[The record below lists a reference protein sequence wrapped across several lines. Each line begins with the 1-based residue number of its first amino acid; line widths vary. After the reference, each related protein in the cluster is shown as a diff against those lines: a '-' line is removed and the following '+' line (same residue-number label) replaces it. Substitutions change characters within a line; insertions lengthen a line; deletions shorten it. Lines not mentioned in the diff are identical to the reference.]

1 MAVKAQFIAGQWQ
14 AGSGATMSKLA
25 PEDQS
30 LLWQAA
36 SAGADDVQAACAA
49 ARAAFYP
56 WSHRPLAERIAVV
69 ERFAA
74 LLETHKEAL
83 ATLISRETSKPLWE
97 TRTEVQAMIGKAAIS
112 IEAYHQRTGFHESTL
127 PDGKAQLRHKPHGV
141 MAVFGPYNFPGHLP
155 NGHIIPALIAGN
167 TIVFKPS
174 ELTPATAEMTVQLWQ
189 QAGVPDGV
197 INLLQG
203 GKATGQALLENRDID
218 GVLFTGSAAAGFHF
232 HRYFG
237 GQPEK
242 MLALEMG
249 GNNALIVADVP
260 RGEQGDA
267 LLQRLVAASAQI
279 RAGKWDDQP
288 APFMGGVISL
298 DAAQNML
305 AAQQKLE
312 GLGGKVL
319 LRMRQP
325 DPRSTVLTPGIV
337 DVTGIEVPDEEY
349 FGPLLT
355 IIRYDGF
362 PEAIRLANQTRYGLA
377 VGLISSDAAQF
388 DQLADEAR
396 AGIVNWNKPL
406 TGASSKAPFGGVG
419 ASGNHRAAAWYA
431 ADYCAWPM
439 ASLVSDTLTLPATV
453 SPGLPF

>member
-1 MAVKAQFIAGQWQ
+1 
-14 AGSGATMSKLA
+14 
-25 PEDQS
+25 
-30 LLWQAA
+30 
-36 SAGADDVQAACAA
+36 
-49 ARAAFYP
+49 
-56 WSHRPLAERIAVV
+56 
-69 ERFAA
+69 
-74 LLETHKEAL
+74 
-83 ATLISRETSKPLWE
+83 
-97 TRTEVQAMIGKAAIS
+97 
-112 IEAYHQRTGFHESTL
+112 
-127 PDGKAQLRHKPHGV
+127 
-141 MAVFGPYNFPGHLP
+141 
-155 NGHIIPALIAGN
+155 
-167 TIVFKPS
+167 
-174 ELTPATAEMTVQLWQ
+174 
-189 QAGVPDGV
+189 
-197 INLLQG
+197 
-203 GKATGQALLENRDID
+203 
-218 GVLFTGSAAAGFHF
+218 
-232 HRYFG
+232 
-237 GQPEK
+237 
-242 MLALEMG
+242 
-249 GNNALIVADVP
+249 
-260 RGEQGDA
+260 
-267 LLQRLVAASAQI
+267 
-279 RAGKWDDQP
+279 
-288 APFMGGVISL
+288 MGGVISL

-396 AGIVNWNKPL
+396 
-406 TGASSKAPFGGVG
+406 GGVG